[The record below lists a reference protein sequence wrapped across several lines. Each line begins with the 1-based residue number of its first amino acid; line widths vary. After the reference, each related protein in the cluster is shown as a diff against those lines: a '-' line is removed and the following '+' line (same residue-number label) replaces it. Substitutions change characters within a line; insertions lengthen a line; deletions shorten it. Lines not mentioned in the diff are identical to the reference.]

1 MSLHCDQLSQSW
13 TDFRVR
19 SDWEARTALIRHYS
33 YLVKVTVSR
42 LCAGRRSSIPMEDFL
57 QVGVLALIR
66 AVDRFEPSH
75 EVKFETYAVV
85 LIRVSVLELMRN
97 EDWVPRSTREKLRT
111 LNRAQVALEAELLR
125 APTDAE
131 ISERTGFSEAE
142 LGSLRALYA
151 QSLVVRLDDFIP
163 GDGGSTF
170 GELVEDDSQNP
181 RRQIEGR
188 VIRTALAECLEK
200 LEHRE
205 REVLRLHYFDCLTF
219 SEIGKVI
226 GVSESRSHQI
236 HTRAIARLR
245 ESFLAQISV
254 PA

>member
-1 MSLHCDQLSQSW
+1 
-13 TDFRVR
+13 
-19 SDWEARTALIRHYS
+19 
-33 YLVKVTVSR
+33 
-42 LCAGRRSSIPMEDFL
+42 
-57 QVGVLALIR
+57 
-66 AVDRFEPSH
+66 
-75 EVKFETYAVV
+75 
-85 LIRVSVLELMRN
+85 
-97 EDWVPRSTREKLRT
+97 
-111 LNRAQVALEAELLR
+111 VALEGELLR
-125 APTDAE
+125 APTDVE

-151 QSLVVRLDDFIP
+151 QSLVVRLDDFVP
-163 GDGGSTF
+163 GDGGATF

-236 HTRAIARLR
+236 HTRALARLR
-245 ESFLAQISV
+245 ESFLTQISV